1 MNYNIFLILK
11 KDTQKLLFLLLTLRR
26 YYMKNSYQSAL
37 NKINESIT
45 SNNNTLVMIDKE
57 LSELKAVNRGP
68 CYS

>member
-26 YYMKNSYQSAL
+26 YYIKNSYQSAL

-45 SNNNTLVMIDKE
+45 CNNNMLVLIDKE